1 MSSFCENPDDDEW
14 ETHEVPYD
22 IFEVATVLM
31 PDGEGWTGTQDH
43 SKWAASTTSTDG
55 YVCIGDINRMCSQ
68 EGRGGGTYAE
78 KKAVYSYA
86 MHIITC
92 HLWTMGILWT
102 FIQWRKI

>member
-1 MSSFCENPDDDEW
+1 MKLVIGNTVVKMKDGLYCLNDLHKASGGEKKNGPSYWSALSQTKDFLETTQMS
-14 ETHEVPYD
+14 V
-22 IFEVATVLM
+22 VKL
-31 PDGEGWTGTQDH
+31 
-43 SKWAASTTSTDG
+43 
-55 YVCIGDINRMCSQ
+55 